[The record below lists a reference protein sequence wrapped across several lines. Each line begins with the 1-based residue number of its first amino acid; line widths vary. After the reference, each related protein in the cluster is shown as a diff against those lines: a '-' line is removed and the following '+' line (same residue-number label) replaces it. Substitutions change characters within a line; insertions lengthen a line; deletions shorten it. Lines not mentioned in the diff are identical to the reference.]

1 VTDRAP
7 QTARTGAWTP
17 GQRLLTA
24 GLVSLVTAGAFE
36 GLAVPTVLPATLAE
50 LRGLELY
57 GWAFSGFWL
66 SSLVGIALAGAEADR
81 RGPVAP
87 LLFGVVAF
95 AVGLVVAGSAPS
107 MGWVVAGRVVQ
118 GLGAGAIAA
127 ITYVAIARGYP
138 PAAQPRM
145 IAVISS
151 AWVLPGVVG
160 PALAGWISQE
170 LSWRWAFIAL
180 APLVPIAAVA
190 VAIPLSR
197 LPAVSGDGERAE
209 ARGEPR
215 LGAPRWPRTVGD
227 PLALAVG
234 AGALLA
240 APGWGSAPAAAVLA
254 AVGILIA
261 WRPLRR
267 LLPAGTL
274 TASTRRGAAVAT
286 LALVSVAFF
295 GAEAFVPLAVASV
308 RNAGTV
314 AGGLA
319 LTSAA
324 LTWTAGSWIQA
335 RLAGRRSRAS
345 VTLAGL
351 ALIGAGILLVAGV
364 PGTGAPPV
372 ALATAAWAVAG
383 LGMGLAYSTT
393 TLVVIESATPGSE
406 GAASASV
413 QLANTLGIALGT
425 GAAGALVAWGAA
437 GPVGLAGSILLADA
451 LMLVVVVVSIAAA
464 RRMADAPV
472 DPAGATASMAG
483 GTPPAQRGP
492 GLGP

>member
-1 VTDRAP
+1 
-7 QTARTGAWTP
+7 
-17 GQRLLTA
+17 
-24 GLVSLVTAGAFE
+24 
-36 GLAVPTVLPATLAE
+36 
-50 LRGLELY
+50 
-57 GWAFSGFWL
+57 
-66 SSLVGIALAGAEADR
+66 
-81 RGPVAP
+81 
-87 LLFGVVAF
+87 
-95 AVGLVVAGSAPS
+95 
-107 MGWVVAGRVVQ
+107 
-118 GLGAGAIAA
+118 
-127 ITYVAIARGYP
+127 
-138 PAAQPRM
+138 
-145 IAVISS
+145 
-151 AWVLPGVVG
+151 
-160 PALAGWISQE
+160 
-170 LSWRWAFIAL
+170 
-180 APLVPIAAVA
+180 
-190 VAIPLSR
+190 
-197 LPAVSGDGERAE
+197 
-209 ARGEPR
+209 
-215 LGAPRWPRTVGD
+215 
-227 PLALAVG
+227 
-234 AGALLA
+234 
-240 APGWGSAPAAAVLA
+240 
-254 AVGILIA
+254 
-261 WRPLRR
+261 
-267 LLPAGTL
+267 
-274 TASTRRGAAVAT
+274 VAT